1 MLQRGA
7 GMPPAALLLSYHNMS
22 SRITAILIGIASFA
36 SADPGMDFPPTSYT
50 QEIKLTFR
58 DAAAAAKAQI
68 AIEPLFNGHHRAVS
82 CRWDDNAPSNVE
94 TRQRM
99 ENSGVRGTWYLN
111 NRNHGSGY
119 AKSGEGYDYLET
131 ARGLLQGGNSIGA
144 HSLTHPFITYYH
156 RNRMFEETAGC
167 RIEWEANLDTP
178 VLSYAYS
185 FIDLRAEP
193 EMKEIQ
199 LETLRT
205 LERAGLYHVSEYLE
219 FFTDIPH
226 AMELSPIMPTE
237 NNPIDVFAK
246 AVKWAY
252 DDAQFAKYG
261 PMISNSMHAWY
272 GTKYLD
278 FGFDE
283 FERRLKVMS
292 SLEDVWHCNQNQ
304 YGSYRRQFRATAI
317 DTEIDGSTVTVR
329 LERPR
334 LTDLNDAA
342 PLTLAVRNA
351 AADDLLKID
360 CATADVAPS
369 TKPREGKLLFHL
381 AHDRDQRMPEKIG
394 HVANPENQD
403 DFIAADADFPQ
414 INGGLRA
421 VDGGLSLALQNHSES
436 PLENLRV
443 TWRTPLAYEE
453 GVRVEDIGTV
463 DAAAKRDFKL
473 KLTPSDSDKAR
484 IGSAYFVAQ
493 ADFTHAGKPGRIH
506 FTCNRA
512 AVEPDSSWPREGF
525 ALLGP
530 IPKEHFDAGTLA
542 GRIVQDGCPENLTLN
557 GTEPLVWRSQARD
570 GFIRQDWLDP
580 EYIRTMGT
588 WDAAS
593 PGYLLRS
600 KVHSPEAREVEFICS
615 RPFIG
620 PIILNGQRVSDFK
633 AELKAGENEL
643 VIVYPPDVL
652 RVGGVR
658 LAACFLR
665 LADPATGERCKDITY
680 QPW

>member
-1 MLQRGA
+1 
-7 GMPPAALLLSYHNMS
+7 MS
-22 SRITAILIGIASFA
+22 SKITAILIGIASFA
-36 SADPGMDFPPTSYT
+36 SADPGMDFPPTTYT
-50 QEIKLTFR
+50 QEVKLTFR
-58 DAAAAAKAQI
+58 DAAAAARAQI
-68 AIEPLFNGHHRAVS
+68 AIEPLFDGHHRAVS

-111 NRNHGSGY
+111 NRHHGSGY
-119 AKSGEGYDYLET
+119 AKPGEGYDYLET

-144 HSLTHPFITYYH
+144 HSLTHPFLTYFH

-167 RIEWEANLDTP
+167 RIEWEAALDTP
-178 VLSYAYS
+178 VLSYAFS

-193 EMKEIQ
+193 EKEQIQ
-199 LETLRT
+199 LEMLRT
-205 LERAGLYHVSEYLE
+205 LERAGLYHTAEYL
-219 FFTDIPH
+219 DIFNDLPH
-226 AMELSPIMPTE
+226 EMELSPIMPTE
-237 NNPIDVFAK
+237 NNPVDVFAK

-252 DDAQFAKYG
+252 DDAQLGKLG

-272 GTKYLD
+272 GTKYLE

-283 FERRLKVMS
+283 FERRLEVMS

-304 YGSYRRQFRATAI
+304 YGAYRRQFRATTI
-317 DTEIDGSTVTVR
+317 DTDIDGSTVTVR

-334 LTDLNDAA
+334 LTDLNDAT
-342 PLTLAVRNA
+342 PLTLAVKNVA
-351 AADDLLKID
+351 AEDLLKID
-360 CATADVAPS
+360 SATAEATPS
-369 TKPREGKLLFHL
+369 TKPREGKLLFHVV
-381 AHDRDQRMPEKIG
+381 HDRAQRMPEKIG
-394 HVANPENQD
+394 HVANPENQS
-403 DFIAADADFPQ
+403 DFMVADADFPE
-414 INGGLRA
+414 IHGGLHA
-421 VDGGLSLALQNHSES
+421 VDGGVTLALQNRSES
-436 PLENLRV
+436 PLENLRI
-443 TWRTPLAYEE
+443 TWRTPLSYKEC
-453 GVRVEDIGTV
+453 VRVEDIGTV
-463 DAAAKRDFKL
+463 EAATGRDFKL
-473 KLTPSDSDKAR
+473 SLTPSANDKAR
-484 IGSAYFVAQ
+484 IGSAYFVVQ
-493 ADFTHAGKPGRIH
+493 ADFTQAGKPGRIH

-512 AVEPDSSWPREGF
+512 AVEPDASWPREGF

-530 IPKEHFDAGTLA
+530 IPKEHFDAEALA
-542 GRIVQDGCPENLTLN
+542 ERIVQDGCPEKLTLN

-570 GFIRQDWLDP
+570 GFIRQDWIDP

-600 KVHSPEAREVEFICS
+600 KIHSPNVRPVEFICS

-620 PIILNGQRVSDFK
+620 PIILNGQRVTDFK
-633 AELKAGENEL
+633 AELKAGDNEL

-658 LAACFLR
+658 LAACFMR
-665 LADPATGERCKDITY
+665 LADPATGERYKDINF